1 MESSISGIAVAWLP
15 IVAVFVLA
23 GLVKGVIGLGLPT
36 VAMALLA
43 LAMPPAEAAALLL
56 VPSLLTNVW
65 QCRPWRDLPA
75 LLRDT
80 WPLQLGIAIGTLGI
94 GAWLGPPAGVLA
106 GGLLGAVLAA
116 YALIGLRGWRWTGA
130 SHRSGLPAGL
140 ATGALTAM
148 TGVFVVPAVPWLQ
161 GRIAERARLVQA
173 MGLAFTVATLALG
186 AQLALH
192 GALAAGRVGASLL
205 LVLPAL
211 LGMALGGWLRGRLS
225 DVVFR
230 RCFFGGIGA
239 LGLWMLL
246 RTFA

>member
-1 MESSISGIAVAWLP
+1 MFDLPSADAWAW

-43 LAMPPAEAAALLL
+43 LGMSPAEAAALLL

-65 QCRPWRDLPA
+65 QCRPWRIVPS

-80 WPLQLGIAIGTLGI
+80 WPLHLGICFGTLLV
-94 GAWLGPPAGVLA
+94 GAWLGAPLGALAGVVL
-106 GGLLGAVLAA
+106 GGVLMA
-116 YALIGLRGWRWTGA
+116 YASIGLRGWRWRGA
-130 SHRSGLPAGL
+130 TRTSGLPAGL
-140 ATGALTAM
+140 VTGALTAM

-161 GRIAERARLVQA
+161 GRIEARERLVQA
-173 MGLAFTVATLALG
+173 MGLAFTVATVALG

-192 GALAAGRVGASLL
+192 GALAADRLGISLL

-211 LGMALGGWLRGRLS
+211 LGMALGTRLRGRLP
-225 DVVFR
+225 DAMFR
-230 RCFFGGIGA
+230 RGFFGGIGA
-239 LGLWMLL
+239 LGLWMLV
-246 RTFA
+246 RAFA

>member
-1 MESSISGIAVAWLP
+1 MFDVTSASAIAW

-43 LAMPPAEAAALLL
+43 LGMSPAEAAALLL

-65 QCRPWRDLPA
+65 QCRPWRALPA

-80 WPLQLGIAIGTLGI
+80 WPLHLGIFFGTLLV
-94 GAWLGPPAGVLA
+94 GAWLGAPSGALAGVV
-106 GGLLGAVLAA
+106 LGIVLVA
-116 YALIGLRGWRWTGA
+116 YAAIGLRGWRWQGA
-130 SHRSGLPAGL
+130 SRSSGLPAGL
-140 ATGALTAM
+140 VTGALTAM

-161 GRIAERARLVQA
+161 GRIEARERLVQA
-173 MGLAFTVATLALG
+173 MGLAFTVATLALA
-186 AQLALH
+186 AQLAMH
-192 GALAAGRVGASLL
+192 GALAAGRLGASLL

-211 LGMALGGWLRGRLS
+211 LGMALGAWLRARLS
-225 DVVFR
+225 PTVFR

-239 LGLWMLL
+239 LGAWMLL
-246 RTFA
+246 RAFA

>member
-1 MESSISGIAVAWLP
+1 MLDVTSVSAMVW

-43 LAMPPAEAAALLL
+43 LGMSPAQAAALLL

-65 QCRPWRDLPA
+65 QCRPWRALPG

-80 WPLQLGIAIGTLGI
+80 WPLHLGIFFGTLLVGAWI
-94 GAWLGPPAGVLA
+94 GAPSGALAGVVL
-106 GGLLGAVLAA
+106 GLVLVA
-116 YALIGLRGWRWTGA
+116 YAAIGLRGWRWRGA
-130 SHRSGLPAGL
+130 SRSSGLPAGL
-140 ATGALTAM
+140 VTGALTAM

-161 GRIAERARLVQA
+161 GRIEARERLMQA

-186 AQLALH
+186 AQLAMH
-192 GALAAGRVGASLL
+192 GALAAGRLGASLL

-211 LGMALGGWLRGRLS
+211 LGMAVGARLRGRLS
-225 DVVFR
+225 PTLFR

-239 LGLWMLL
+239 LGAWMLL
-246 RTFA
+246 RALA

>member
-1 MESSISGIAVAWLP
+1 MFEVTSFSAFAW

-43 LAMPPAEAAALLL
+43 LGMSPAEAAALLL
-56 VPSLLTNVW
+56 VPSLLTNLW
-65 QCRPWRDLPA
+65 QCRPWRALPA

-80 WPLQLGIAIGTLGI
+80 CPLHLGIFFGTLLV
-94 GAWLGPPAGVLA
+94 GAWLGAPSGALAGVV
-106 GGLLGAVLAA
+106 LGIVLVA
-116 YALIGLRGWRWTGA
+116 YAAIGLRGWRWRGA
-130 SHRSGLPAGL
+130 SRTSGLPAGL
-140 ATGALTAM
+140 VTGALTAM

-161 GRIAERARLVQA
+161 GRFEARERLVQA

-186 AQLALH
+186 IQLAMH
-192 GALAAGRVGASLL
+192 GALAAGRLGASLL

-211 LGMALGGWLRGRLS
+211 LGMVLGGWLRGRLS
-225 DVVFR
+225 AMAFR

-239 LGLWMLL
+239 LGAWILV
-246 RTFA
+246 RAFA